1 MGVSNEGRA
10 DCPALAGEPFMN
22 GRRVVTTAIGPTAAL
37 LCGRDSAAATV
48 FVPRDGTLQP
58 RATYVGNFPL
68 PGDGDI
74 AALGDGGGAQRTLA
88 QVPHWNGPGPFVISN
103 NYLEGSG
110 ENIIFGGSDPSIPDL
125 VTSDIV
131 NTGNLISKP
140 TRWRTEKWAV
150 GTDRAAGQDTISTY
164 FPGSTISNN
173 VIGDGDRRRY
183 PGGNQFRPRRSFVRN
198 SSGTRSWISGSSPP
212 ARGAA
217 PDLTGRPRNR
227 RPDVAHQRCGRF
239 VTQSKGSHDATQPA
253 SRLQADRGAGETN
266 RIAWSRLSA

>member
-48 FVPRDGTLQP
+48 FVPRDGDLTRAILDAKPGDTITLRP
-58 RATYVGNFPL
+58 GATYVGNFPL

-103 NYLEGSG
+103 NYFEGSG
-110 ENIIFGGSDPSIPDL
+110 ENIIVGGSDPSIPDL
-125 VTSDIV
+125 VPSDIV
-131 NTGNLISKP
+131 ITGNLISKP
-140 TRWRTEKWAV
+140 TRWRTEKWEV
-150 GTDRAAGQDTISTY
+150 GTDRAPGQDTISTY

-173 VIGDGDRRRY
+173 VIGDGDPRRY
-183 PGGNQFRPRRSFVRN
+183 SGGNQFRPRRSFARN

-217 PDLTGRPRNR
+217 PDLTGRTSEPT
-227 RPDVAHQRCGRF
+227 A
-239 VTQSKGSHDATQPA
+239 
-253 SRLQADRGAGETN
+253 
-266 RIAWSRLSA
+266 